1 MGADRAIQISD
12 ANLRG
17 AAEFSIAEVLARAIE
32 KDGGADLILTGVQS
46 DDLGTGATGVML
58 AEFLGWPHA
67 TVAIAVRAN
76 PDAKAVEV
84 DRELEGGV
92 IETVELPLPAVVTVQ
107 YGANQPRY
115 ASLKGIMAAKKKP
128 FTVWSVQDLGIPPSE
143 PMLEVKELVVP
154 EKKSRVEILSG
165 TPEESVTLLVEKL
178 RKEAKVL

>member
-1 MGADRAIQISD
+1 
-12 ANLRG
+12 
-17 AAEFSIAEVLARAIE
+17 
-32 KDGGADLILTGVQS
+32 
-46 DDLGTGATGVML
+46 ML

-67 TVAIAVRAN
+67 TVAIAISAN
-76 PDAKAVEV
+76 PEAKTVEV
-84 DRELEGGV
+84 ERELEGGV
-92 IETVELPLPAVVTVQ
+92 IERVELPLPAVITVQ

-128 FTVWSVQDLGIPPSE
+128 FVVWSASDVGIAASDPI
-143 PMLEVKELVVP
+143 LEVKELVVP